1 MGTVLIYRLG
11 SLGDTVLCLPCLHR
25 IAERFPDSQRIVIT
39 NKPVSP
45 AAPHLSDVLVGS
57 DLIHGTIDYRVGSR
71 SPLELGRLLL
81 QLKKLKAEALIYLTA
96 ARGENVVL
104 RDIKFF
110 RACGITRIIGAPVTS
125 DLQANRLDPV
135 TGNEEQ
141 ECARLV
147 RTIAELGPIDL
158 DDRSYWDLRL
168 TNSERKVAGDVLKPF
183 RDRHFVAVN
192 MGGKSIE
199 NDWGEGNWQML
210 ISELY
215 SKFSG
220 LHLVFVGGKSD
231 DKRAAMLAAQ
241 KPDQSLNLCGKLK
254 PRETAAVLSRAR
266 LFIGHDSGPLH
277 LAAACNVHCVGIYSN
292 RQKPRKWH
300 PYGMWHRIFHPSGP
314 ISSVSVDRVRD
325 AVVSALSEEPSHA
338 NIVD

>member
-39 NKPVSP
+39 NKPVSTS
-45 AAPHLSDVLVGS
+45 APHLSDVLAGS

-71 SPLELGRLLL
+71 SPIELGRLLL
-81 QLKKLKAEALIYLTA
+81 QLRMLKAEALIYLTA
-96 ARGENVVL
+96 ARGESVVR
-104 RDIKFF
+104 RDIRFF

-125 DLQANRLDPV
+125 DLQTNRIDPV
-135 TGNEEQ
+135 TGDEEQ
-141 ECARLV
+141 ECARLA
-147 RTIAELGPIDL
+147 RTIAELGSIDL
-158 DDRSYWDLRL
+158 DDRAYWDLRL
-168 TNSERKVAGDVLKPF
+168 TNIERRVADDVLEPF
-183 RDRHFVAVN
+183 GGGHFVAVN
-192 MGGKSIE
+192 MGGKSVE

-210 ISELY
+210 MSDLH
-215 SKFSG
+215 SRFSD
-220 LHLVFVGGKSD
+220 LQLAFVGAASD
-231 DKRAAMLAAQ
+231 ARRAMMLAAQ
-241 KPDQSLNLCGKLK
+241 KPEQSLNLCGKLK

-292 RQKPRKWH
+292 QQKPRKWH

-314 ISSVSVDRVRD
+314 ISSVPVDRVRN
-325 AVVSALSEEPSHA
+325 AVVSALSKEPSRCQQC
-338 NIVD
+338 